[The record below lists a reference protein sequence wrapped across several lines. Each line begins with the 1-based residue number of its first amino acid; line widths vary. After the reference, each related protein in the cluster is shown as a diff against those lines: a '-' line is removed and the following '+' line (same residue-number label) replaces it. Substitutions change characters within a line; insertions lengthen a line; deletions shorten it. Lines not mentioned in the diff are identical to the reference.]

1 MDRFV
6 TEKKVAGRSPNRP
19 DVIDSPRL
27 YAILDVEIATARGLA
42 PLSVVEAW
50 LSAGVRLIQLRAK
63 TLPTGAMVALA
74 DQVAACC
81 RQSGARFIVN
91 DRVDVALMT
100 GADGVHVGQTDVP
113 PRRARAMM
121 PPPRWI
127 GYSTHSLRPGRAGRT
142 RAGRLP
148 GVRPRLSHREQI
160 GRPDP
165 LVGLDG
171 LARAAA
177 RASDAALPLVAI
189 GGITLDRVPEIVA
202 CGRVGRGGDF
212 GFADGR
218 VRLASAPV
226 PGRARTD

>member
-1 MDRFV
+1 MF
-6 TEKKVAGRSPNRP
+6 
-19 DVIDSPRL
+19 PRL
-27 YAILDVEIATARGLA
+27 YAILDVEVATARGLT

-63 TLPTGAMVALA
+63 TLPTGAMVGLA

-127 GYSTHSLRPGRAGRT
+127 GYSTHSLDQVELGVHAPVDYLAFGPVFSTASKLTPG
-142 RAGRLP
+142 
-148 GVRPRLSHREQI
+148 
-160 GRPDP
+160 P

-177 RASDAALPLVAI
+177 RASVAALPLVAI
-189 GGITLDRVPEIVA
+189 GGITLDRLPDVIA
-202 CGRVGRGGDF
+202 AG
-212 GFADGR
+212 
-218 VRLASAPV
+218 ASAV
-226 PGRARTD
+226 AVISDLLTGECGLRARRFLDVLELADSRLKL